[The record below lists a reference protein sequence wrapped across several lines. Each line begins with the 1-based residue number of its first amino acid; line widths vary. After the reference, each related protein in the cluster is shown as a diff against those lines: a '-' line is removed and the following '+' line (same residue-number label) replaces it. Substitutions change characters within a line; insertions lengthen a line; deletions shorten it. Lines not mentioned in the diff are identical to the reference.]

1 MPRNQRKSLMKS
13 LSELSSNK
21 FSDRHPGDIVGTN
34 EWTKERNLKAYLAG
48 GALSN
53 TGLTRNKIYSFQNR
67 GASKNLSTS
76 RVCQAKNEQTI
87 DNILDFIFNNDWQQI
102 GGGEHD
108 KKWVNTHH
116 YPEQIFDTGSIMELS
131 TGETHY
137 FPMASTDT
145 DFAGVAMNYHTLG
158 NGTRFD
164 IIPNKWIHF
173 SDTRRGRRNEKYQE
187 YCKNREKNR
196 MEFSEEEKRM
206 FAKKKPLTTHH

>member
-76 RVCQAKNEQTI
+76 RV
-87 DNILDFIFNNDWQQI
+87 
-102 GGGEHD
+102 
-108 KKWVNTHH
+108 
-116 YPEQIFDTGSIMELS
+116 
-131 TGETHY
+131 
-137 FPMASTDT
+137 
-145 DFAGVAMNYHTLG
+145 
-158 NGTRFD
+158 
-164 IIPNKWIHF
+164 
-173 SDTRRGRRNEKYQE
+173 
-187 YCKNREKNR
+187 
-196 MEFSEEEKRM
+196 
-206 FAKKKPLTTHH
+206 